1 MKITEEFKQFAIKG
15 NVVDMAIGIVIGAA
29 FGTVVKSMVDDI
41 ITPPLGR
48 LLGGMDFS
56 NLFINLS
63 PGSYNSLAAAKQ
75 AGAATLNYGL
85 FINSVISF
93 VIVAFALFIVV
104 KMMNKL
110 KNEPPAPEPNTKE
123 CPQCNSVISIKALRC
138 PFCTSQL
145 Q

>member
-29 FGTVVKSMVDDI
+29 FGTVVRSMVDDI

-48 LLGGMDFS
+48 ILGGMDFS

-63 PGSYNSLAAAKQ
+63 SGSYSSLAAAKQ
-75 AGAATLNYGL
+75 AGAATINYGL
-85 FINSVISF
+85 FLNSVISF
-93 VIVAFALFIVV
+93 IIVAFALFIVV

-110 KNEPPAPEPNTKE
+110 KKEAPAPEPNTKE
-123 CPQCNSVISIKALRC
+123 CPQCKSIISIKALRC

-145 Q
+145 

>member
-1 MKITEEFKQFAIKG
+1 MKIVEEFKQFAIKG

-41 ITPPLGR
+41 ITPPLGKI
-48 LLGGMDFS
+48 LGGVDFS
-56 NLFINLS
+56 NMFINLS
-63 PGSYNSLAAAKQ
+63 SGSYSSLAAAKQ

-85 FINSVISF
+85 FINSIISF
-93 VIVAFALFIVV
+93 VIIAFALFIIV

-110 KNEPPAPEPNTKE
+110 KGEQPAPEVNTKA
-123 CPQCNSVISIKALRC
+123 CPQCQSVISIKALRC

-145 Q
+145 

>member
-1 MKITEEFKQFAIKG
+1 MKIGEEFKQFAMKG

-29 FGTVVKSMVDDI
+29 FGSVVRSMVDDI
-41 ITPPLGR
+41 ITPPFGKI
-48 LLGGMDFS
+48 LGGVDFS
-56 NLFINLS
+56 NLFVSLS
-63 PGSYNSLAAAKQ
+63 PGSYGSLAAAKQ

-93 VIVAFALFIVV
+93 IIIAFALFMIV

-110 KNEPPAPEPNTKE
+110 KSKPPAPEPNTKT
-123 CPQCNSVISIKALRC
+123 CPQCQSVISIKALRC

-145 Q
+145 

>member
-48 LLGGMDFS
+48 LLGGMNFS
-56 NLFINLS
+56 NLFVNLS
-63 PGSYNSLAAAKQ
+63 SGSYSSLAAAKQ

-85 FINSVISF
+85 FLNSVISF
-93 VIVAFALFIVV
+93 IIVAFALFIVV

-110 KNEPPAPEPNTKE
+110 KKEPPAPESNTKE
-123 CPQCNSVISIKALRC
+123 CPQCSSVIPIKALRC

-145 Q
+145 

>member
-1 MKITEEFKQFAIKG
+1 MKIAEEFKQFAIKG

-41 ITPPLGR
+41 ITPPLGK

-56 NLFINLS
+56 NLYINLS
-63 PGSYNSLAAAKQ
+63 SGSYNSLSAAKQ

-93 VIVAFALFIVV
+93 IIVAFALFIVV

-110 KNEPPAPEPNTKE
+110 KREPPPVEPNTKT
-123 CPQCNSVISIKALRC
+123 CPQCQSTISMKALRC

-145 Q
+145 

>member
-1 MKITEEFKQFAIKG
+1 MKIGEEFKQFAMKG

-29 FGTVVKSMVDDI
+29 FGSVVKSMVDDI
-41 ITPPLGR
+41 ITPPFGKI
-48 LLGGMDFS
+48 LGGVDFS
-56 NLFINLS
+56 NLFVSLS
-63 PGSYNSLAAAKQ
+63 SGSYGSLAAAKQ

-93 VIVAFALFIVV
+93 IIIAFALFMIV

-110 KNEPPAPEPNTKE
+110 KKEPPAPEPNTKT
-123 CPQCNSVISIKALRC
+123 CPQCQSIISIKALRC

-145 Q
+145 

>member
-1 MKITEEFKQFAIKG
+1 MKIGEEFKQFAMKG

-29 FGTVVKSMVDDI
+29 FGSVVRSMVDDI
-41 ITPPLGR
+41 ITPPFGKI
-48 LLGGMDFS
+48 LGGVDFS
-56 NLFINLS
+56 NLFVSLS
-63 PGSYNSLAAAKQ
+63 SGSYGSLAAAKQ

-93 VIVAFALFIVV
+93 IIIAFALFMIV

-110 KNEPPAPEPNTKE
+110 KKEPPAPEPNTKT
-123 CPQCNSVISIKALRC
+123 CPQCQSIISIKALRC

-145 Q
+145 